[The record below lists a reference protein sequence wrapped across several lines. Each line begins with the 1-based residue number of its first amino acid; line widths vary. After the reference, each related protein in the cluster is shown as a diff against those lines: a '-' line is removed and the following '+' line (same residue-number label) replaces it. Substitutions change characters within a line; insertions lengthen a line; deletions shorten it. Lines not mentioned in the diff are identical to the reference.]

1 MTRTFTRI
9 HPDNDL
15 ALHIHAMETAG
26 WSVRQVVPLP
36 STIGDVTMNTG
47 ALVVYEAESA
57 IEHARLMEHTD
68 MTEDT

>member
-26 WSVRQVVPLP
+26 WSVRQVVPLT
-36 STIGDVTMNTG
+36 STIGDMAIQTG
-47 ALVVYEAESA
+47 AIVVYETDQEYARM
-57 IEHARLMEHTD
+57 IEQTD
-68 MTEDT
+68 MRKRP